1 MAISETRFLSKINK
15 ENLNNLVILVGE
27 DTYYRDLINKKVL
40 QIVYK
45 DASDDEREI
54 YVFDKKIDLNE
65 VSATINTFPFF
76 AGKSIVLL
84 KDLQL
89 LEASKKGLKLTGNDD
104 GSRVKKTK
112 TADDKK
118 KEDLEKLLI
127 ILSDI
132 PEYCTVC
139 LYANKIDKR
148 SKFYK
153 TLSKNNEIIEC
164 ESLKSYQVGQW
175 IREKGN
181 EAGVSWEPSAI
192 RLIEEYMMVTD
203 TVPLLLLN
211 SELEKIITYCYP
223 NKKITRKAVE
233 EIFSELPEVSRF
245 ALTNA
250 ISAKDIKKVLKI
262 LAFEKRKNVSVI
274 EILGI
279 ISYEFKKNLKVK
291 ELMERGYNKGL
302 IVSKLKMNPYAA
314 QMTMESAGK
323 FSQMKL
329 ERALFEIT
337 ELNMDM
343 RIGGRQ
349 YSKLE
354 EILIMLLT

>member
-1 MAISETRFLSKINK
+1 MTISVTRFLSKLNK
-15 ENLNNLVILVGE
+15 KNLNNLVILVGE
-27 DTYYRDLINKKVL
+27 DSYYRDLINKKIL
-40 QIVYK
+40 QIIYK
-45 DASDDEREI
+45 DASEDEREI
-54 YVFDKKIDLNE
+54 YNFDKKIDLNE

-76 AGKSIVLL
+76 AGKSIVVL

-89 LEASKKGLKLTGNDD
+89 LESPKKAPKQVENNS
-104 GSRVKKTK
+104 GSKTK
-112 TADDKK
+112 KNKTIVDKR
-118 KEDLEKLLI
+118 KEELDKLLI
-127 ILSDI
+127 ILNDI
-132 PEYCTVC
+132 PDYCTVC

-153 TLSKNNEIIEC
+153 ALSKNNEIVEC
-164 ESLKSYQVGQW
+164 ERLKPYQVGEW
-175 IREKGN
+175 IREKAN
-181 EAGVSWEPSAI
+181 ETGVSWESSAI

-203 TVPLLLLN
+203 AVPLLLLN
-211 SELEKIITYCYP
+211 SEIEKIITYCYP
-223 NKKITRKAVE
+223 NKQITKKAVE

-250 ISAKDIKKVLKI
+250 ISAKNIKKVLKI
-262 LAFEKRKNVSVI
+262 LALEKRKNVSVI

-279 ISYEFKKNLKVK
+279 ISYEIKKNLKVK
-291 ELMERGYNKGL
+291 ELMERGYNKSI

-314 QMTMESAGK
+314 QMAMESAGK
-323 FSQMKL
+323 FSQSKL
-329 ERALFEIT
+329 ERALLEII

-354 EILIMLLT
+354 EVLITLMT

>member
-1 MAISETRFLSKINK
+1 MAISATRFLSKIEK
-15 ENLNNLVILVGE
+15 ENLNNLVILIGE
-27 DTYYRDLINKKVL
+27 DSYYRDLVNKKVL
-40 QIVYK
+40 EKVYK
-45 DASDDEREI
+45 GASEDEREI
-54 YVFDKKIDLNE
+54 YNFDKKIDLNE

-76 AGKSIVLL
+76 AGKSIVIL

-89 LEASKKGLKLTGNDD
+89 LEPPKKSTKQSDENNEGKG
-104 GSRVKKTK
+104 KKNK
-112 TADDKK
+112 TATDKK
-118 KEDLEKLLI
+118 KEELEKLLI

-132 PEYCTVC
+132 PDYCTVC
-139 LYANKIDKR
+139 LYSNKIDKR
-148 SKFYK
+148 SKLYK

-164 ESLKSYQVGQW
+164 GSLKSYQIGEW
-175 IREKGN
+175 LREKCS
-181 EAGVSWEPSAI
+181 ETEVSWEPGAI

-203 TVPLLLLN
+203 AVPLLLLS
-211 SELEKIITYCYP
+211 SEVEKMITYCYP
-223 NKKITRKAVE
+223 NKKITKKAVE

-262 LAFEKRKNVSVI
+262 LAFEKRKNVRVI

-279 ISYEFKKNLKVK
+279 ISYEIKKNLKVK
-291 ELMERGYNKGL
+291 ELMERGYNKSL

-314 QMTMESAGK
+314 QMTMESALK
-323 FSQMKL
+323 FSQKKM
-329 ERALFEIT
+329 ETALLAIT

-343 RIGGRQ
+343 RIGGRE